1 MPQIQAKDIKQHEI
15 YGQTDVDLSITFRD
29 RLMNRFAAHEFVQ
42 VMNIDDEPMEWQ
54 YLPEYAEQISSTDEG
69 TKITKRDDPELWRIE
84 PGETDVLNGACA
96 YLMIENLYKKLVIK
110 KVGVVEKP
118 QSGKEVRNFNFKD
131 PLRAEQIIDMIYQ
144 GKVNPSFNQAQPNQ
158 VRLQKPDAKA
168 SSPVTLKPK
177 V

>member
-1 MPQIQAKDIKQHEI
+1 MPQVKPADIKKTEI
-15 YGQTDVDLSITFRD
+15 YGQSDVDLSITFRD
-29 RLMNRFAAHEFVQ
+29 RLINRFAAHEFVE
-42 VMNIDDEPMEWQ
+42 VMNIDDEPIEWQ
-54 YLPEYAEQISSTDEG
+54 YLPEHAETISSTDEG

-144 GKVNPSFNQAQPNQ
+144 GKVNPSFNQAQPNK
-158 VRLQKPDAKA
+158 VRLDKPDATAPKA
-168 SSPVTLKPK
+168 VAIKSK